1 MGKKH
6 DDDEYV
12 PSRYKKDDALRDL
25 DELESMSSFVLPSSI
40 AKIEEGKKKET
51 VEIED
56 DEEPCDNEWLDA
68 LSTLRTEKRNL
79 KKLSSLFGEEDG
91 GKKKKKKKKNQDGPK
106 DHTEDFEKEVAL
118 LQDILKDQ
126 TKLSDSLQERYDIL
140 NRQKSSARG
149 VGKFTTD
156 LISTLN
162 TSRSLCKDIVKEL
175 ANIKKTTA
183 ELNMKEKEKFG
194 KNAAGEDGDMGQF
207 ASSYLKRIMGQ
218 NADGLMGSNDFGID
232 DINDGDEMFGDIL
245 SNMLASDDYES
256 RSSDAEKYIKYENQ
270 KVTVKVIVDD
280 DNDTKVFIA
289 ENEDGEILDD
299 YPLPSTAD
307 TLSINRS
314 TMIATDKFGQKFPVI
329 FA

>member
-6 DDDEYV
+6 DDEYV
-12 PSRYKKDDALRDL
+12 PSRYKKEDALRDL
-25 DELESMSSFVLPSSI
+25 DDLESSSFLLPSSI
-40 AKIEEGKKKET
+40 VKIDDTKKET
-51 VEIED
+51 KVEIED
-56 DEEPCDNEWLDA
+56 DEPYDGEWMDTLT
-68 LSTLRTEKRNL
+68 TLRTEKKNFR
-79 KKLSSLFGEEDG
+79 KLNDLFGETTG
-91 GKKKKKKKKNQDGPK
+91 TTKKKKKKKKDQDGPK

-194 KNAAGEDGDMGQF
+194 KGINGDSEDMGQF
-207 ASSYLKRIMGQ
+207 ASSYLKKIMGQ
-218 NADGLMGSNDFGID
+218 NS
-232 DINDGDEMFGDIL
+232 DINGGNGEFEIEDFTDGDEIFADIEF
-245 SNMLASDDYES
+245 NMKSSSDYVE
-256 RSSDAEKYIKYENQ
+256 RSSDAEKYLKYENQ
-270 KVTVKVIVDD
+270 KVTVKVIYDEDSDSRTFV
-280 DNDTKVFIA
+280 A
-289 ENEDGEILDD
+289 ENENGEIVDD
-299 YPLPSTAD
+299 YPLPSTGD

-314 TMIATDKFGQKFPVI
+314 TAIATDKFGQKFPVI
-329 FA
+329 FT